1 MSKTI
6 TDVIRVISN
15 MNPGNTS
22 GCIDL
27 LPYTITQYEQN
38 VPGCVVDMNTNT
50 TTHFVTQLVPP
61 LFSDGTWIFRYSGD
75 YGKSEK
81 ILSIASTEEKIT
93 IITDQCIWKFENISK
108 FLKRDYYN
116 LDILSVWP
124 MQEREMVFNNLCN

>member
-6 TDVIRVISN
+6 TDAIDVISN
-15 MNPGNTS
+15 MNPDNTS

-38 VPGCVVDMNTNT
+38 VPGCVVTRNT
-50 TTHFVTQLVPP
+50 TTHFVTPLVPP
-61 LFSDGTWIFRYSGD
+61 LYSDGTWIFRYSGD
-75 YGKSEK
+75 YGNSEK
-81 ILSIASTEEKIT
+81 ILSIASTDEKIT
-93 IITDQCIWKFENISK
+93 IVTDQCIWEFENISK

-124 MQEREMVFNNLCN
+124 MHEREHVFNRLFN